1 MDIQSIL
8 NNQNVKDIL
17 NKVGVSEDKQ
27 EKVIDQA
34 VDLLK
39 SKALSDPQAITSLFS
54 SQPNTATDK
63 AFQSGLQND
72 FLKNLVSKVGLP
84 AELAEK
90 VSNSLPDLLKNFSG
104 GKGFDLGSLTGMLD
118 AFSGNSSGKEKKGSS
133 GGLGGLIANFF
144 KK

>member
-54 SQPNTATDK
+54 SQPNTTADN

-84 AELAEK
+84 ADLAEK

-104 GKGFDLGSLTGMLD
+104 GKGFDLGSLTGVLD
-118 AFSGNSSGKEKKGSS
+118 AFSGNSSGKGKKGSS
-133 GGLGGLIANFF
+133 GGWGGLISNFF